1 MLPKLMFE
9 VIYSVGLL
17 VFCICFLEKE
27 NVVVNKMLICFLE
40 QKNMVVN
47 KIVIWVLEKQNV
59 VLNKI
64 LMSIILSSSMV
75 EKVKA
80 RT

>member
-1 MLPKLMFE
+1 MFE
-9 VIYSVGLL
+9 VIYDVGLL

-27 NVVVNKMLICFLE
+27 NV
-40 QKNMVVN
+40 VVN